1 MARISVYPCI
11 RVRQLIF
18 HRRENNLSMTTRR
31 IQSASVMIPVSNQT
45 QHSHRVRRLRP
56 LLAMLV
62 TLAVACAGNYGRL
75 QRSND
80 VSKVF
85 ERHEILADHAYYAT
99 GPEARPTA
107 ILAIHRSY
115 TLKPG
120 LWRPVNMTPELL
132 SRLVDAMTDQL
143 GFTPAILG
151 GVITD
156 PAGKQAGVWYS
167 LYRRTT
173 IRFEP
178 EKVIVLS
185 LPSPDNDPFVMDG
198 RRRPGMRH

>member
-1 MARISVYPCI
+1 
-11 RVRQLIF
+11 
-18 HRRENNLSMTTRR
+18 
-31 IQSASVMIPVSNQT
+31 
-45 QHSHRVRRLRP
+45 
-56 LLAMLV
+56 MLV
-62 TLAVACAGNYGRL
+62 TLTVACTDNYGNL

-120 LWRPVNMTPELL
+120 LWRSVKMSPELL
-132 SRLVDAMTDQL
+132 NWLVDAMTDQL

-151 GVITD
+151 GVIAD
-156 PAGKQAGVWYS
+156 PAGKQVGGWYS
-167 LYRRTT
+167 LYSRTT

-178 EKVIVLS
+178 ENVIVVS
-185 LPSPDNDPFVMDG
+185 LPSPDNDPFSMDG
-198 RRRPGMRH
+198 SRRSRRLR

>member
-1 MARISVYPCI
+1 MPSISNQPK
-11 RVRQLIF
+11 
-18 HRRENNLSMTTRR
+18 HSRR
-31 IQSASVMIPVSNQT
+31 I
-45 QHSHRVRRLRP
+45 HYWHP
-56 LLAMLV
+56 LLVFLLIL
-62 TLAVACAGNYGRL
+62 TVACTANYGNL

-80 VSKVF
+80 VNKTF
-85 ERHEILADHAYYAT
+85 ERHEVLADHAYYAT

-120 LWRPVNMTPELL
+120 LWRPVDMTPERL

-151 GVITD
+151 GVIAD

-167 LYRRTT
+167 YYSRTT
-173 IRFEP
+173 IRFET
-178 EKVIVLS
+178 ENVIVVS
-185 LPSPDNDPFVMDG
+185 LPARDNDPLLMDG
-198 RRRPGMRH
+198 GRSPGFLR

>member
-1 MARISVYPCI
+1 MSEP
-11 RVRQLIF
+11 
-18 HRRENNLSMTTRR
+18 TRH
-31 IQSASVMIPVSNQT
+31 IQSASGMISVSKQT
-45 QHSHRVRRLRP
+45 KDSHRIRCLRP
-56 LLAMLV
+56 LLALLV
-62 TLAVACAGNYGRL
+62 TLTVACADTYGNL

-80 VSKVF
+80 VSKTF
-85 ERHEILADHAYYAT
+85 ERHEVLADHAYYAT

-120 LWRPVNMTPELL
+120 LWRPVDMTPQLM

-151 GVITD
+151 GVIAD
-156 PAGKQAGVWYS
+156 PAGNRAGVWYS
-167 LYRRTT
+167 LYSRTT

-178 EKVIVLS
+178 ENVIVVS
-185 LPSPDNDPFVMDG
+185 LPGPDSDPFRMNRN
-198 RRRPGMRH
+198 RRSGARR

>member
-1 MARISVYPCI
+1 MRNVHQSP
-11 RVRQLIF
+11 
-18 HRRENNLSMTTRR
+18 TRPS
-31 IQSASVMIPVSNQT
+31 IHDAFGDW
-45 QHSHRVRRLRP
+45 RP
-56 LLAMLV
+56 LLVLLLIL
-62 TLAVACAGNYGRL
+62 TVACTANYGRL

-85 ERHEILADHAYYAT
+85 ERHEVLADHAYYAT

-120 LWRPVNMTPELL
+120 LWRSVEMTPELL

-151 GVITD
+151 GVIAD
-156 PAGKQAGVWYS
+156 PAG
-167 LYRRTT
+167 
-173 IRFEP
+173 
-178 EKVIVLS
+178 
-185 LPSPDNDPFVMDG
+185 
-198 RRRPGMRH
+198 

>member
-1 MARISVYPCI
+1 MNR
-11 RVRQLIF
+11 
-18 HRRENNLSMTTRR
+18 
-31 IQSASVMIPVSNQT
+31 VSNQVKY
-45 QHSHRVRRLRP
+45 SHRIWRVWTLAA
-56 LLAMLV
+56 LLVA
-62 TLAVACAGNYGRL
+62 LAVACTANYGRL

-80 VSKVF
+80 VSKTF
-85 ERHEILADHAYYAT
+85 ERHEVLADHAYYAT

-120 LWRPVNMTPELL
+120 LWRPVDMTPEAL

-151 GVITD
+151 GVIAD

-178 EKVIVLS
+178 ENVIAVS
-185 LPSPDNDPFVMDG
+185 LPSPDNAPFPMDG
-198 RRRPGMRH
+198 GRRPGMLR

>member
-1 MARISVYPCI
+1 M
-11 RVRQLIF
+11 
-18 HRRENNLSMTTRR
+18 
-31 IQSASVMIPVSNQT
+31 
-45 QHSHRVRRLRP
+45 
-56 LLAMLV
+56 
-62 TLAVACAGNYGRL
+62 ACATNYSHL

-80 VSKVF
+80 VGKTF
-85 ERHEILADHAYYAT
+85 ERHEVLADHAYYAT

-120 LWRPVNMTPELL
+120 LWRPVGMTPELL

-151 GVITD
+151 GVIAD
-156 PAGKQAGVWYS
+156 PSGKQAGVWYS
-167 LYRRTT
+167 LYSRTT

-178 EKVIVLS
+178 ENVIVVS
-185 LPSPDNDPFVMDG
+185 LPSPDNDPFATDG
-198 RRRPGMRH
+198 GRRPGMRR

>member
-1 MARISVYPCI
+1 MNR
-11 RVRQLIF
+11 
-18 HRRENNLSMTTRR
+18 
-31 IQSASVMIPVSNQT
+31 VSNQVKYSPPI
-45 QHSHRVRRLRP
+45 QHLLP
-56 LLAMLV
+56 LAALLV
-62 TLAVACAGNYGRL
+62 ALAVACTANYGRL

-80 VSKVF
+80 VSKTF
-85 ERHEILADHAYYAT
+85 ERHEVLADHAYYAT

-120 LWRPVNMTPELL
+120 LWQPVDMTPEAL

-167 LYRRTT
+167 LYRRVT
-173 IRFEP
+173 IRFES
-178 EKVIVLS
+178 ETVIVVS
-185 LPSPDNDPFVMDG
+185 LPTPDNDPLMMDG
-198 RRRPGMRH
+198 GRRTGRMR